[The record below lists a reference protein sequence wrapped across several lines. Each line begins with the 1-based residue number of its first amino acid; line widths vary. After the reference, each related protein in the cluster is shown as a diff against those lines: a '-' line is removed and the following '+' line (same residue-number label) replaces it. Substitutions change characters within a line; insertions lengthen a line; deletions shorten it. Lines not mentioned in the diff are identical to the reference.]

1 MDRSE
6 KPVSLKRSAL
16 FFVPLAVVFISQ
28 QAFAQKTTPANAAPV
43 YIQMPDD
50 IHCFLHNL
58 NFVMSFGKN
67 GVLATNVNSVEQ
79 VTCQITGNSPG
90 TEKEIPLTS
99 TKVVNGMLPTK
110 SFGNLKLKTESIN
123 TGVTIAVRRDKLQSF
138 RAFLQ
143 K

>member
-1 MDRSE
+1 M
-6 KPVSLKRSAL
+6 SLKRSTL
-16 FFVPLAVVFISQ
+16 FFALLAVVCMSQ
-28 QAFAQKTTPANAAPV
+28 QVFAQKTTPTSAAPV
-43 YIQMPDD
+43 FVQMPDD
-50 IHCFLHNL
+50 IHCLLHNL

-67 GVLATNVNSVEQ
+67 GVMVTNVNSVEQ

-90 TEKEIPLTS
+90 TEKEIPLAS

-110 SFGNLKLKTESIN
+110 SFGDLRLKTESISS
-123 TGVTIAVRRDKLQSF
+123 GVTIAIRRDKLQSF

>member
-6 KPVSLKRSAL
+6 NAMNLKASAL
-16 FFVPLAVVFISQ
+16 FLVLLAVVCIGQ
-28 QAFAQKTTPANAAPV
+28 QVAAQKAASANAAPAFV
-43 YIQMPDD
+43 PMPDD
-50 IHCFLHNL
+50 IHCSFHNL

-67 GVLATNVNSVEQ
+67 GTMVTNVNSVEQ

-90 TEKEIPLTS
+90 TEKEVPLTS

-110 SFGNLKLKTESIN
+110 SFGDMKLKTESISS
-123 TGVTIAVRRDKLQSF
+123 GVTVSIRHDKLQSF